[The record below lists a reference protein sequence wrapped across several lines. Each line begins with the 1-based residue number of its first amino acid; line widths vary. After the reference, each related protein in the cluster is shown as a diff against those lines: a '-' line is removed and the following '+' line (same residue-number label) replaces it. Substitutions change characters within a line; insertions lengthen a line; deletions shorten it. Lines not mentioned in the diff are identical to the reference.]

1 MKQFILAILATLAV
15 CSIAFAQIS
24 YEQETDPGVRSLLA
38 ANPQTMDEK
47 METAI
52 LMKKLMRQDLSKVFL
67 KKILDENP
75 GDEDWIRLNKTAQ
88 KITPAYLQEFTQD
101 ESLQPIGS
109 QVAEKI
115 YKVLEKTYESDEA
128 IKNSV
133 QSFLEA
139 QWGSRESQDA
149 FVSLNKTGVKGVLVL
164 IDCLYSNT
172 QKIKSA
178 SAGGNGSANGAKELT
193 AEEIAAIQA
202 QSRLIRTA
210 LTKIEMADDPLI
222 ACLDS
227 GGKDFI
233 RESLAILGRRGNPE
247 SVNYL
252 LAFDTPHGDEL
263 IAQTAQLALK
273 EAHVPLV
280 ANSSGAVILL
290 KAAQRLLD
298 GKDFAKGENDGKAN
312 VWVWNS
318 ETKKPECLERGEK
331 VARVMGAVRLARG
344 AFRRLPDNKSVQ
356 KMYLAC
362 EAEYE
367 ACFPDDANVKKQV
380 KQVLVDDIPESE
392 RMIQYQELL
401 DFAMKYQYDAAAIKA
416 CGLIAALKDASVL
429 DAAEPSSSVLI
440 RALAHPNPAV
450 RWATCEA
457 MIQIN
462 PQNPYLGSCALI
474 SNLKWFIQ
482 GNGEQKILI
491 VCPKMKDAMS
501 IAAFLPAPY
510 IAVPATTGKQAF
522 DILTDES
529 DIAAVLYSMDMYSV
543 PSEIFIEKI
552 REIPA
557 AAGLPV
563 ALMARQYDFSK
574 ARNLVQTRPYATWFP
589 IPANPQDMDRG
600 ITLLNSVRRN
610 PLESSD
616 IVQQRAAKAIEYAAN
631 IAESSYGS
639 PYAMNPKLE
648 SPNPESEPASTKE
661 KADSLSDKTDKT
673 KSTIEDNAPASEE
686 EDPFTND
693 NMDNASDD
701 SEPDNTVPDKNET
714 PDAAADDSGPKSAPE
729 ADNTPEANNSDSAP
743 DGDDPFTDSNNQVDE
758 QDDPF
763 AAFSEENQGDAK
775 KPQSKDGKDAPA
787 DDSAKT
793 TTGLR
798 RRDNPFIVEI
808 VSASK
813 DLTEQ
818 EKSEIPD
825 QELAVPTSASD
836 TVDTAN
842 TTDTT
847 NSSDTT
853 ANLDEKKQTMR
864 NLYNLS
870 SLIPVMRNRLMEDVN
885 VENALKMLSCIPVA
899 EAQYEIVLYASSK
912 LHSFDNR
919 KLALKALD
927 RSVSQFGLLMKT
939 GQITRQYEITNSE
952 TEKGSVE
959 VLNSILDIIET
970 PWLKQ
975 TDKDKKAV
983 DDSNEKYYPKRS
995 PFNEW
1000 PKSL

>member
-1 MKQFILAILATLAV
+1 MKQFILTILATLAV
-15 CSIAFAQIS
+15 CPIAFAQIS

-52 LMKKLMRQDLSKVFL
+52 LMNKLMRQDLSKVFL

-75 GDEDWIRLNKTAQ
+75 GDEDWIRLNQAGQ
-88 KITPAYLQEFTQD
+88 KITPAYLQEFAHD
-101 ESLQPIGS
+101 ESLQPIGG
-109 QVAEKI
+109 QVADKI

-128 IKNSV
+128 IKKSV

-149 FVSLNKTGVKGVLVL
+149 LTNLNKTGVKGVLVL
-164 IDCLYSNT
+164 IDGLYKNT
-172 QKIKSA
+172 QKNKIA
-178 SAGGNGSANGAKELT
+178 SAGGNAPANGAKKLT
-193 AEEIAAIQA
+193 AEEDAAIQA

-210 LTKIEMADDPLI
+210 LTKIEMADEPLI

-227 GGKDFI
+227 GDKEFI
-233 RESLAILGRRGNPE
+233 RESLAILGRRANPE
-247 SVNYL
+247 SVNFL

-273 EAHVPLV
+273 EAHVSAV
-280 ANSSGAVILL
+280 ANSAGAVILL

-298 GKDFAKGENDGKAN
+298 GKDFAKGENDGKAK
-312 VWVWNS
+312 VWVWNT
-318 ETKKPECLERGEK
+318 EMNKPECLERDEK
-331 VARVMGAVRLARG
+331 IARVVSAVRLARG

-367 ACFPDDANVKKQV
+367 ACFPEDANVNKQV
-380 KQVLVDDIPESE
+380 EQVLVSDILESE
-392 RMIQYQELL
+392 RKIQYLELL

-416 CGLIAALKDASVL
+416 CGLIASLKDESVL

-440 RALAHPNPAV
+440 QALAHSNPAV
-450 RWATCEA
+450 RWAACEA
-457 MIQIN
+457 ILQIN
-462 PQNPYLGSCALI
+462 PQNPYIGSCALI

-522 DILTDES
+522 DILADES
-529 DIAAVLYSMDMYSV
+529 DFAAVLYSMDMYSV

-574 ARNLVQTRPYATWFP
+574 ARNLVQTRQYATWFP
-589 IPANPQDMDRG
+589 IPTNPQDMDRG

-616 IVQQRAAKAIEYAAN
+616 IIQQRAAKAIEYAAN

-639 PYAMNPKLE
+639 PYAINPKLE
-648 SPNPESEPASTKE
+648 SQNPESEPASTKE
-661 KADSLSDKTDKT
+661 KSDLLMDNKGET
-673 KSTIEDNAPASEE
+673 KSTIKGSAPASEE
-686 EDPFTND
+686 DEDPFTND
-693 NMDNASDD
+693 NMDNAPDD
-701 SEPDNTVPDKNET
+701 TESDNTVSDKNEA
-714 PDAAADDSGPKSAPE
+714 PNADADESEPNSAPE
-729 ADNTPEANNSDSAP
+729 ADNNESGAA
-743 DGDDPFTDSNNQVDE
+743 GDDPFTDSNNQVNE

-763 AAFSEENQGDAK
+763 AAFSEDSQENGK
-775 KPQSKDGKDAPA
+775 NPQDKNENAAPA
-787 DDSAKT
+787 DDSAKST
-793 TTGLR
+793 KSLLLR
-798 RRDNPFIVEI
+798 ENPFVVEV

-818 EKSEIPD
+818 EKSEVSD
-825 QELAVPTSASD
+825 QAS
-836 TVDTAN
+836 TLQESTLQASE
-842 TTDTT
+842 TDTT
-847 NSSDTT
+847 AS
-853 ANLDEKKQTMR
+853 LEEKKQAMR

-939 GQITRQYEITNSE
+939 GQISRQYEITNSE

-959 VLNSILDIIET
+959 ILNSILDIIET

-975 TDKDKKAV
+975 TDKDKKDV

-995 PFNEW
+995 PFTEW
-1000 PKSL
+1000 SKSL